1 MLLPSI
7 FGESLLDEFFDHPHQ
22 RSHYQSHVPE
32 MMRTDIKDL
41 GNAYEM
47 TMNLPGIK
55 KENVKAEL
63 KDGYLTISASSAS
76 QNEEKDSDGV
86 YIRRER
92 YAGTLGVF
100 FSMLVLSRPLTLITV
115 VMVICMVFATKII
128 SSKSGYYFVKQQTDV
143 GNLNGYIEEMMEGQK
158 VVKVFCHEDACIQ
171 DFKCLRL

>member
-22 RSHYQSHVPE
+22 RTHYQSHVSE

-76 QNEEKDSDGV
+76 QNEEKEEGQRWG
-86 YIRRER
+86 IHQ
-92 YAGTLGVF
+92 AGTLCRY
-100 FSMLVLSRPLTLITV
+100 L
-115 VMVICMVFATKII
+115 
-128 SSKSGYYFVKQQTDV
+128 QQEFLCRGRCET
-143 GNLNGYIEEMMEGQK
+143 GRY
-158 VVKVFCHEDACIQ
+158 
-171 DFKCLRL
+171 

>member
-7 FGESLLDEFFDHPHQ
+7 FGEGLLDEFFYHPHQ
-22 RSHYQSHVPE
+22 RTHYQSHVSE

-92 YAGTLGVF
+92 YAGTC
-100 FSMLVLSRPLTLITV
+100 SRSFYV
-115 VMVICMVFATKII
+115 
-128 SSKSGYYFVKQQTDV
+128 GEDVKQEDIKARFEDGTLKLQV
-143 GNLNGYIEEMMEGQK
+143 PKNMKEAVPEKSNYIAIEG
-158 VVKVFCHEDACIQ
+158 
-171 DFKCLRL
+171 